1 MALIFPSSWWRGAQI
16 HLAPISTWMA
26 KWMVMISH
34 VCSISG
40 ARRKDPALL
49 HSVIAFTCVRTKQ
62 TARPVAGAGGVCYEI
77 ESSQPIQNLFTQ

>member
-1 MALIFPSSWWRGAQI
+1 
-16 HLAPISTWMA
+16 
-26 KWMVMISH
+26 MVMISH

-62 TARPVAGAGGVCYEI
+62 AARPVAGAGGFRCEMK
-77 ESSQPIQNLFTQ
+77 SSQPIENLFTQ

>member
-1 MALIFPSSWWRGAQI
+1 
-16 HLAPISTWMA
+16 
-26 KWMVMISH
+26 MISH

-62 TARPVAGAGGVCYEI
+62 AARPVAGAGGVCYETK
-77 ESSQPIQNLFTQ
+77 SSQLIENLFTQ